1 MLPAGWLVARG
12 WLAAAAALPA
22 APGPGPPHG
31 SSFCLPA
38 GCCCCWLL
46 PAAAA
51 QPRPAGQRPARAKLV
66 GAAGWA
72 RAWTPSSL
80 TGTGLWKSTSIFGCT
95 ACNGNQHQFWNV
107 FRNHSSHL
115 MHLPQQ
121 IVEYEYRA
129 AGPRTAV
136 HRSTAA
142 ALPRRPRGTAA
153 LLCSAAACSCCC
165 AARQSRRHPGIRSRI
180 ARCRPGMP

>member
-1 MLPAGWLVARG
+1 MLPAGWWRAAG
-12 WLAAAAALPA
+12 WLLLLRCRRLLALALRMALASACQLAAAAA
-22 APGPGPPHG
+22 
-31 SSFCLPA
+31 
-38 GCCCCWLL
+38 GCCRRPPLSPGQQARGQPERSWLVL
-46 PAAAA
+46 LGGPVHGNQHQFLDA
-51 QPRPAGQRPARAKLV
+51 
-66 GAAGWA
+66 
-72 RAWTPSSL
+72 T
-80 TGTGLWKSTSIFGCT
+80 
-95 ACNGNQHQFWNV
+95 CNGNQHQFWNV